1 MPALLTLISCPIA
14 WWLLIYP
21 LRSPAHRLTDLNE
34 QLSSEITR
42 RASLES
48 KLRHQALHDSLTDLP
63 NRALFVKRLQASL
76 RRKKKSAGFAVLF
89 IDLDRFKAINDSLGH
104 AAGDQVL
111 VQIAKRLESI
121 VRPADLLARVGGDE
135 FTLLL
140 EEMLEPGDAAKV
152 AERIVDHLS
161 LPLSWVE
168 LETEGK
174 DPELHLTASIGIAW
188 GEPAMSMLTNCF
200 AMPTSRCTGQ
210 NRKAGADSRS
220 STQTCTA
227 AQSGNSGPRARYA
240 SRCAAWERKIRAF
253 ACGINPSFLY
263 PIFIQRQDH
272 GIRGAATL
280 ASSGTWHGAA
290 GRVLTGGGA
299 DWINTSAG
307 RVGPAASVLT
317 VGEWFRQTSEPDR
330 DVTMTLTSLANSS
343 NRPIWWLASKT
354 LWNPHSFLRGG

>member
-1 MPALLTLISCPIA
+1 MPGRQKKGLVEKERLRTALTETPARVLLSLLAIVFISEAAVMSASLCCCQRASMRTSRRCAMPALLTLISCPIA
-14 WWLLIYP
+14 WWLLTYP
-21 LRSPAHRLTDLNE
+21 LRSHAHRLTDLNE

-76 RRKKKSAGFAVLF
+76 RRKKKSADYGFAVLF

-161 LPLSWVE
+161 RPLSLVE

-174 DPELHLTASIGIAW
+174 DPEPHLTASIGIAW
-188 GEPAMSMLTNCF
+188 GETRYEHADQLLRDADIAMYRAKSKGWGGFQVFDADMHRRAIEKLWTESALRQSVRSLGTENPRFCLRYQPIISLSNLY
-200 AMPTSRCTGQ
+200 PTARSW
-210 NRKAGADSRS
+210 DSRRCYAGVIRNVAWCRRPS
-220 STQTCTA
+220 SY
-227 AQSGNSGPRARYA
+227 RRR
-240 SRCAAWERKIRAF
+240 SR
-253 ACGINPSFLY
+253 L
-263 PIFIQRQDH
+263 D
-272 GIRGAATL
+272 
-280 ASSGTWHGAA
+280 
-290 GRVLTGGGA
+290 
-299 DWINTSAG
+299 
-307 RVGPAASVLT
+307 
-317 VGEWFRQTSEPDR
+317 
-330 DVTMTLTSLANSS
+330 
-343 NRPIWWLASKT
+343 
-354 LWNPHSFLRGG
+354 